1 MQNTSNNLNTL
12 NKNFIGKLKIIYP
25 HLLAWGLY
33 WIIDY
38 SFVLAIRGSNTNI
51 FEYLG
56 NVVFVIIFFYSLLF
70 ILNIREIKKS
80 LIASI
85 FSIIVFLIF
94 SIFVKKLYDV
104 IIIKNP
110 VAIDNLNKNIYSYYS
125 LELWRLVTIT
135 MYGIAYII
143 YLRSIQVQKTIQE
156 TERKLLL
163 TEIAFLKAQINPHF
177 LFNTL
182 NFVFEDISSISPK
195 SGDMI
200 LKLAEM
206 LRYSVQ
212 STKLD
217 FTPILKEVE
226 AIDRY
231 IFLQRKRFGDK
242 MYVEFYRQGDLELTE
257 IPPLIMLSLVENA
270 FKYGVI
276 YDEEN
281 PIEIFLEANENEII
295 FSCKNLIRTN
305 YKEVETN
312 AVGITNIRRRLEISY
327 NDNFELENWTE
338 NKNYFVHLKIIS
350 EKSRI
355 SIKQNLI
362 DTKIDN

>member
-1 MQNTSNNLNTL
+1 MNNFNIKLSNVSRH
-12 NKNFIGKLKIIYP
+12 II
-25 HLLAWGLY
+25 AWTIY
-33 WIIDY
+33 WLIDY
-38 SFVLAIRGSNTNI
+38 SFVLAIRGSSTNI
-51 FEYLG
+51 FEYVG
-56 NVVFVIIFFYSLLF
+56 NVVFMIFYFYSFLYIINIKKIRGSILISFISVLFLLF
-70 ILNIREIKKS
+70 ISIFIKK
-80 LIASI
+80 I
-85 FSIIVFLIF
+85 
-94 SIFVKKLYDV
+94 YDV
-104 IIIKNP
+104 NIIQNP
-110 VAIDNLNKNIYSYYS
+110 VAIENLNKNSYSYYS

-135 MYGIAYII
+135 IYAIAYNVYI
-143 YLRSIQVQKTIQE
+143 RSIQDQKTILE

-182 NFVFEDISSISPK
+182 NFVFEDVSLISPK

-217 FTPILKEVE
+217 FTPISKEVE

-242 MYVEFYRQGDLELTE
+242 MYIEFYRQGDLESKE

-281 PIEIFLEANENEII
+281 PIEIFLEANDNEII

-305 YKEVETN
+305 YREVETN
-312 AVGITNIRRRLEISY
+312 AVGIKNIRRRLEISY
-327 NDNFELENWTE
+327 KSDFELESWIE
-338 NKNYFVHLKIIS
+338 NKNYFVHLKINSKNTAIS
-350 EKSRI
+350 SNNNILILKTEK
-355 SIKQNLI
+355 
-362 DTKIDN
+362 